1 MMGWLCEGLFFDFQ
15 INLDGLAVL
24 CGPGVRPRYVVDYYG
39 LQFQE

>member
-24 CGPGVRPRYVVDYYG
+24 
-39 LQFQE
+39 